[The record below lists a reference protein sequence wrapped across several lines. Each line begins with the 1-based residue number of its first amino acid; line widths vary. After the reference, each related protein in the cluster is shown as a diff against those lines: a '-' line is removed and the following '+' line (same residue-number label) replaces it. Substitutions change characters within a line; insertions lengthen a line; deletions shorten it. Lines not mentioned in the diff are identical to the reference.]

1 MAESPPAHDPAT
13 RYRALERAYTEDRW
27 PDVLRDGETLIAA
40 LKDQQDCNSEAL
52 CSRAQLLLGHAYL
65 YGLRTPASAR
75 AYYQAVLAGPAD
87 AELHR
92 LAAAALQYC
101 QPVSPG
107 AGPDPGQPQPGA
119 AQRQPTASEPP
130 ANQPAAS
137 GQLDPF
143 LERVAEAAKRPTT
156 AAARPPL
163 ATPWLVD
170 NSSQGVAAA
179 SETSG
184 AKPAPSL
191 AASLE
196 LGGLG
201 TQPQPLAMGKELAGE
216 LELAAEMEVELVL
229 EPELLEVIQADPSLV
244 EELEI
249 IASQPQRSGAN
260 PATRPSDQD
269 ANLDD
274 PELLAGLLRVVVGAP

>member
-40 LKDQQDCNSEAL
+40 LQEQRDGNSEDL
-52 CSRAQLLLGHAYL
+52 RSRAQLLLGHAYL

-75 AYYQAVLAGPAD
+75 AYYQAVLAGPAN

-107 AGPDPGQPQPGA
+107 ACPDPGQPQPAA
-119 AQRQPTASEPP
+119 AQQPPTASEPP
-130 ANQPAAS
+130 ADKLAAS
-137 GQLDPF
+137 GPVDPF
-143 LERVAEAAKRPTT
+143 LASVAMAAKQPTT
-156 AAARPPL
+156 APSRPPL

-170 NSSQGVAAA
+170 KVA
-179 SETSG
+179 EVLKLG
-184 AKPAPSL
+184 AEA
-191 AASLE
+191 
-196 LGGLG
+196 
-201 TQPQPLAMGKELAGE
+201 
-216 LELAAEMEVELVL
+216 ELVL
-229 EPELLEVIQADPSLV
+229 EPELLEVVQADPNLV

-249 IASQPQRSGAN
+249 IATQPQGSEA
-260 PATRPSDQD
+260 ARPSDPD
-269 ANLDD
+269 ANLND